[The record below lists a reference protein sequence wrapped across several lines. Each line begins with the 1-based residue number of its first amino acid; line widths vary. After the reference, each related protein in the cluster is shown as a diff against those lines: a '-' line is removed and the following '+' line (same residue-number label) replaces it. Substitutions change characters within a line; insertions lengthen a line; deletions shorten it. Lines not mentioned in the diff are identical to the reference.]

1 MKIKKICYNLR
12 ITPTPKKKEKIE
24 NVINFLKNED
34 FYKKKERES

>member
-12 ITPTPKKKEKIE
+12 ITPTPKKEKKGI
-24 NVINFLKNED
+24 VINFLKNED